1 MKILIVTNFLPPKI
15 GGIERLTHELA
26 RTLAKEET
34 IHVTVACSKWPDKHI
49 TSPVSQSN
57 LLYSVVYFPS
67 LIVAKRLPIPKLHS
81 RNFYRALQ
89 SLDANYD
96 LILFQSHLFVL
107 NWLLAIRYRNTQRRI
122 WMSHACNFIP
132 SSSYLLGQITKSY
145 EKCGVFILKYFS
157 NEYLAQSNNAA
168 TWISRITG
176 EKFHTLPN
184 SIDLELFE
192 ASAIQN
198 TNNKPKLRV
207 LFVGRLVEGKG
218 AFESLD
224 VVLKANEILKQHGV
238 EDSFE
243 FTIIGSGGLESKLIK
258 EVDKYGYRFLGERQH
273 PQVISAMYE
282 SDILIQVYEQEEGLT
297 TVTLEALATGML
309 VVTTPLSGDSNLLN
323 CPNYMEGQEA
333 SLPDILVKAS
343 KRHESRADLIAT
355 GREFI
360 RSGFTWEASARKLL
374 TKDF

>member
-1 MKILIVTNFLPPKI
+1 MEILIVTNFLPPKI

-26 RTLAKEET
+26 RTLSNEESVN
-34 IHVTVACSKWPDKHI
+34 VTVACSKWPGEYLTAPGLPNDI
-49 TSPVSQSN
+49 
-57 LLYSVVYFPS
+57 LYNVVNFPS
-67 LIVAKRLPIPKLHS
+67 IIVAKRLPIPKLLS
-81 RNFYRALQ
+81 RSFYRTLQ
-89 SLDANYD
+89 SLNGNYD
-96 LILFQSHLFVL
+96 LILFQSHLFAL
-107 NWLLAIRYRNTQRRI
+107 NWLLAIRYRNAERRI

-132 SSSYLLGQITKSY
+132 SSSYLIGLFSRIY
-145 EKCGVFILKYFS
+145 EKCGILILKNFS

-168 TWISRITG
+168 AWISKITG

-184 SIDLELFE
+184 SVDLELFK

-198 TNNKPKLRV
+198 TKNKPKLRV

-224 VVLKANEILKQHGV
+224 VVLKANEILKQSDV
-238 EDSFE
+238 ENCFE
-243 FTIIGSGGLESKLIK
+243 FTIIGSGGLESKLAK
-258 EVDKYGYRFLGERQH
+258 EVDRHGYKFLGERQH
-273 PQVISAMYE
+273 AQVISAMYE
-282 SDILIQVYEQEEGLT
+282 TDILIQVYDQEEGLT

-309 VVTTPLSGDSNLLN
+309 VVTTPLSGDSNLLE
-323 CPNYMEGQEA
+323 CPNYMEGHEA
-333 SLPDILVKAS
+333 SLPDVLVAAS
-343 KRHESRADLIAT
+343 KRSESRFDLITT